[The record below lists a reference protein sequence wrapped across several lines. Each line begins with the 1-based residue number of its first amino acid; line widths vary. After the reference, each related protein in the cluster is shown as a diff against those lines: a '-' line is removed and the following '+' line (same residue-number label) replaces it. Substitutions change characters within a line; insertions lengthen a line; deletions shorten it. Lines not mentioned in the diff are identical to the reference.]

1 MCVVGGVGVC
11 VGMCVWG
18 CVRERVIKRV
28 LSLSTHVSPSR
39 EHVSNEPEPVCVCV
53 FVGGYV
59 CVCA

>member
-1 MCVVGGVGVC
+1 MCGYVC
-11 VGMCVWG
+11 VGVWG